1 MFLIF
6 HLFLFELI
14 GYAGPFPIFKNPTP
28 FSLVLSFPQI
38 HLYHISPSS
47 PRQNKQ
53 DHIYITIISSSCN
66 ITIVIIAVITSA
78 SPWLS
83 PSYHN
88 QLIMVSSP
96 SLYLRNH
103 CHQHHHHPYHP
114 KPLLCAR
121 HLVSGDF
128 CWFTEVRRL
137 PAPVLLRCGGGAQ
150 RGFAICTER
159 LCVRA
164 HTETAE
170 CDSCQP
176 SSVPSW
182 GALRGVS
189 PLLKH
194 THKYLLT

>member
-1 MFLIF
+1 M
-6 HLFLFELI
+6 
-14 GYAGPFPIFKNPTP
+14 T
-28 FSLVLSFPQI
+28 
-38 HLYHISPSS
+38 PSS

-53 DHIYITIISSSCN
+53 DRIYITIISSSCN

-103 CHQHHHHPYHP
+103 CHQHRHHPYHP

-121 HLVSGDF
+121 HSVSGDF
-128 CWFTEVRRL
+128 CWFTKVRRL

-159 LCVRA
+159 LCVHA
-164 HTETAE
+164 HTQRLPNAIPGSRVL
-170 CDSCQP
+170 CP
-176 SSVPSW
+176 RGGP
-182 GALRGVS
+182 LRGVS

-194 THKYLLT
+194 THKYLLI

>member
-1 MFLIF
+1 M
-6 HLFLFELI
+6 
-14 GYAGPFPIFKNPTP
+14 P
-28 FSLVLSFPQI
+28 
-38 HLYHISPSS
+38 PSS
-47 PRQNKQ
+47 PQQNKQ
-53 DHIYITIISSSCN
+53 NHIYITIISSSCN
-66 ITIVIIAVITSA
+66 ITIITLIITIIIAVITSS

-103 CHQHHHHPYHP
+103 CHQHRHHPYHP

-121 HLVSGDF
+121 HSVSGEF
-128 CWFTEVRRL
+128 CWFTEARRL
-137 PAPVLLRCGGGAQ
+137 LARVLLRCGGGTQ

-164 HTETAE
+164 HTETTE
-170 CDSCQP
+170 CDSWQL

-182 GALRGVS
+182 GA
-189 PLLKH
+189 
-194 THKYLLT
+194 